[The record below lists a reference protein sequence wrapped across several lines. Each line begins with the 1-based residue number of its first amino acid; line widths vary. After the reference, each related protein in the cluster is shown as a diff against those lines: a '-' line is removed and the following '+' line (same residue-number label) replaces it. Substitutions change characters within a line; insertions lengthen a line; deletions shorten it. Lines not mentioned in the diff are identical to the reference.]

1 MIRQFRPG
9 VWIDPDEV
17 LSAHVSIDRYQVLV
31 RTFTGQL
38 QLNTRQHDD
47 TVALAD
53 EIGTAARVAQEARLA
68 ADTRLHRE
76 VPIPSPAEQAG
87 AHMKCPECGSVDRL
101 PQFPAD
107 DDGRSE

>member
-17 LSAHVSIDRYQVLV
+17 LSAHVSIDRYQVSV

-38 QLNTRQHDD
+38 LLNTRQHDD

-53 EIGTAARVAQEARLA
+53 EIGTAARIAQEARLA
-68 ADTRLHRE
+68 ADTRLQRE
-76 VPIPSPAEQAG
+76 VPIPSPVEAG
-87 AHMKCPECGSVDRL
+87 AHMKCPECGSTDRI
-101 PQFPAD
+101 PQFPTD
-107 DDGRSE
+107 DAGRSE